1 MSDENTPHSNGQPAD
16 RSANSG
22 LIVTKSNDL
31 IQKTR
36 YSLSLVEQ
44 KILLR
49 IIAMID
55 PKGDGSN
62 TNLVFNLNE
71 FTRLCGNEVGN
82 GNNYRQVVE
91 CLTSLRGRTFNI
103 YNPEKQT
110 IITTGWIDRTKINL
124 GMGTVDVTV
133 ARDVMPYL
141 TNLKTLYTTYNINY
155 VLTMKS
161 TYSIRIYELL
171 KSWDNGDGK
180 IYDTF
185 ADIFTPVTPRDDMQG
200 QGYMVNGN
208 YLDEHSGWR
217 FRDFDVE
224 MLKEMLSPTKEQI
237 IEKEAQKLRRD
248 LSKAQGADLR
258 EHRKE
263 KPLTEK
269 YKNFSDFR
277 RFVLDKAFEEINTL
291 TDMDVDWAPLKSRG
305 SKKVNSIRVF
315 IRYKQAEQLRELGES
330 FPVVTQAAP
339 GRRKGRGTIDTPQG
353 PVTRDEKNTPL
364 EYRDARFVEGFADE
378 LRGRCDWEALC
389 RELSPAQSEALD
401 SVLTML
407 GELAGK
413 RRHNGQ
419 MKDGANVAAVDAV
432 NRILLRHDGFTDWA
446 RAAAVKYQGLFS
458 DGKTHTQAYYLR
470 CVENDLNNPQ
480 ALISGYGGKK
490 DGENNV
496 QRNMR
501 RPLKMRRGE

>member
-1 MSDENTPHSNGQPAD
+1 MRKTAETPASTAGQTE
-16 RSANSG
+16 SAGPRLG
-22 LIVTKSNDL
+22 LMVHKSNDL

-49 IIAMID
+49 IISMID
-55 PKGDGSN
+55 PKSDGSN

-82 GNNYRQVVE
+82 GNNYRQVVD

-124 GMGTVDVTV
+124 GQGTVDVTV

-141 TNLKTLYTTYNINY
+141 TQLKGLYTTYNINY

-161 TYSIRIYELL
+161 TYSIRIYELI

-185 ADIFTPVTPRDDMQG
+185 AEVFSPVTVDCDLQG
-200 QGYMVNGN
+200 QGYAQNGN
-208 YLDEHSGWR
+208 YLEHHTGWR
-217 FRDFDVE
+217 WRDFDVE
-224 MLKEMLSPTKEQI
+224 LLKEMLSPTKEQI
-237 IEKEAQKLRRD
+237 IEKETQKLRREM
-248 LSKAQGADLR
+248 SKAQPAQAR
-258 EHRKE
+258 ERRKE

-277 RFVLDKAFEEINTL
+277 RFVLDKAFEEINSL

-315 IRYKQAEQLRELGES
+315 IRYKNGDALAGLSEK
-330 FPVVTQAAP
+330 FPVTQPTA
-339 GRRKGRGTIDTPQG
+339 GRSGKIIDTPQG
-353 PVTRDEKNTPL
+353 PVTRDEKNCPIDYD
-364 EYRDARFVEGFADE
+364 EARYAGQFADA
-378 LRGRCDWEALC
+378 LRCHCDWEDLC
-389 RELSPAQSEALD
+389 RRLTAPQCEALD
-401 SVLTML
+401 SVLAML
-407 GELAGK
+407 GELVSK
-413 RRHNGQ
+413 RRRGCH
-419 MKDGANVAAVDAV
+419 MKNGANKEMVDAV
-432 NRILLRHDGFTDWA
+432 NRILVRHDGFNEWA
-446 RAAAVKYQGLFS
+446 MAAAVKYQQLFC

-470 CVENDLNNPQ
+470 CVENDVNNPQ
-480 ALISGYGGKK
+480 ALLSGWGEDAAARKTTKK
-490 DGENNV
+490 IKLK
-496 QRNMR
+496 RN
-501 RPLKMRRGE
+501 EA